1 MKEKILFVD
10 DDANILDA
18 FKRQLRY
25 EYDVEV
31 AYTGMEGLVLIETN
45 GPFSVIVSDLHMPG
59 MNGIDFLSEVR
70 DIAPTSVRMILTGNA
85 DLGTAI
91 DAVNDG
97 YIFRFLIKPCSPETL
112 IKALEGG
119 VAQYHLIISE
129 RELLEKTLV
138 GSVKVL
144 TELLSMINPLAFSRA
159 ERIREIVKQIVAT
172 LHLEDGWS
180 FELAALLSQIGC
192 VTFPPDLIER
202 IMEGGYISVEE
213 KNLYATHPSIGR
225 RLLENIPR
233 LELVGEMIEKQLA
246 SIEELAPED
255 KEGDEFS
262 VALGAHILYVANDL
276 DQLLQDGVL
285 KDAAIET
292 MKNRSDRYM
301 PEVLGALIP
310 LAPRTRTKMV
320 KVEDLDVGMIII
332 QDVKDKFG
340 RRLVSHGQE
349 VTYPLLTKLFGLAQ
363 RKGYIQ
369 EPICVVSP
377 RSIG

>member
-10 DDANILDA
+10 DDSNILDA
-18 FKRQLRY
+18 FKRQLRHQY
-25 EYDVEV
+25 EVEV
-31 AYTGMEGLVLIETN
+31 AYSGIEGLEQVEAN

-59 MNGIDFLSEVR
+59 MSGIDFLSEIR
-70 DIAPTSVRMILTGNA
+70 DVAPTSVRMILTGNA

-97 YIFRFLIKPCSPETL
+97 YIFRFLIKPVSPETL
-112 IKALEGG
+112 VKALEGG

-144 TELLSMINPLAFSRA
+144 TELLSIINPLAFSRA

-172 LHLEDGWS
+172 LHLEDGWNY
-180 FELAALLSQIGC
+180 ELAALLSQIGC

-202 IMEGGYISVEE
+202 ISEGGYVSAEE
-213 KNLYATHPSIGR
+213 KNLYATHPVVGR

-233 LELVGEMIEKQLA
+233 MELVAKMIEKQLVPL
-246 SIEELAPED
+246 EDLAPD
-255 KEGDEFS
+255 GKEGDEFS
-262 VALGAHILYVANDL
+262 VALGAHILFVANDL
-276 DQLLQDGVL
+276 DTLLQEGVL

-292 MKNRSDRYM
+292 MKGRTERYM

-320 KVEDLDVGMIII
+320 RVEDLDVGMIII

-349 VTYPLLTKLFGLAQ
+349 VTYPLLTKLFSLSQ

-377 RSIG
+377 KSLG